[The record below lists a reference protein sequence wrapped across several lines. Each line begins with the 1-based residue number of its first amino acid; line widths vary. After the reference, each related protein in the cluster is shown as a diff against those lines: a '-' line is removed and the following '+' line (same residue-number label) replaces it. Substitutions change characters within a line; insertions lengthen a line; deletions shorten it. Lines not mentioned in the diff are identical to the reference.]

1 MAADHITSH
10 KILIVLVKKK
20 IKIHFQG
27 FNCVWQRMR
36 SAAARTR
43 LYPVTADLISWNLLV
58 SLIRL
63 VFLPI
68 ISQLIFQQA
77 LRHQHW
83 RVCACVCEMD
93 HHHSKVSGTETD
105 EASAVSSKQWSAC
118 MRACRSRGRPD
129 FSSGSG
135 LMEQRLSCVSLRSR
149 YQNLLN
155 KTEENVFYPV
165 SRSHQAADH
174 QSNSNVTCFYSS
186 LTGHR
191 GSALNQRRYLH
202 INETQFEP
210 FHIFTGTSCSGF
222 GFEKSH

>member
-1 MAADHITSH
+1 
-10 KILIVLVKKK
+10 
-20 IKIHFQG
+20 
-27 FNCVWQRMR
+27 MR
-36 SAAARTR
+36 SAAARTC

-83 RVCACVCEMD
+83 RVCACVCVCVMD

-105 EASAVSSKQWSAC
+105 EASAVSSKRWSAC
-118 MRACRSRGRPD
+118 MHACVRAGLEGD
-129 FSSGSG
+129 LILVLVLGSWN
-135 LMEQRLSCVSLRSR
+135 RLSCVNLRSS

-155 KTEENVFYPV
+155 KTEENVFYSV
-165 SRSHQAADH
+165 SRLHQAVDH

-186 LTGHR
+186 LTGHG
-191 GSALNQRRYLH
+191 GSALNQRRHLH

-210 FHIFTGTSCSGF
+210 SHIFTGTSCSSF